1 MNECFLRSACIA
13 VLIACVLSCG
23 GGDQPQPAPAPLPG
37 QQTSA
42 DQLTINDVQSV
53 VTAAAASVNVP
64 VAVAVT
70 NRQGNILAV
79 YVKPGT
85 PATSVGNF
93 GQATDTRELAVG
105 LARTAS
111 FFSNDQAP
119 LSSRTV
125 RYISGVHF
133 PPGITNV
140 PNADLYGIENTNR
153 GCSFNTNYLTGKA
166 LPASRSIDGTTTGT
180 GIVTGKA
187 DLFDSDPNAVLGGG
201 VPIFKNGHLAGGVG
215 VAGGSNDVDEYAAF
229 SGIAGSGLVPNVAP
243 PGVVIIGGI
252 ALPFVQNQVPPPGV
266 SAGTANGSFQ
276 IGPLA
281 SPGPA
286 PDGDLIA
293 RKAGTNGLTL
303 QDVNSIVDTAISAA
317 NNERAVIRL
326 PDGSPARFIFAV
338 ADLNGDLLAL
348 YRMPDA
354 TIFSADVAVAKSR
367 NVIYFSSAAVDPQD
381 MPGVPAGTAVTNRTI
396 SFGAQPFFPPGI
408 DANPPGPFFNL
419 FLFDVAHPCTN
430 GHQAPNEFQNGI
442 VFFPG
447 STPLFKNG
455 VMVGGF
461 GVSGDGVDQDDFD
474 TFNGAQQF
482 LPDATKRADQV
493 ELQNVRLPYFKFPRN
508 PTILSN
514 PTLVSQ

>member
-1 MNECFLRSACIA
+1 MRTRTL
-13 VLIACVLSCG
+13 LPACVFLSSFLLVSCG
-23 GGDQPQPAPAPLPG
+23 GNPPQPAGAPAPGLE
-37 QQTSA
+37 TNA
-42 DQLTINDVQSV
+42 NQLTAQEVQAV
-53 VTAAAASVNVP
+53 VTAAAAAVNVP

-79 YVKPGT
+79 YVKPGI
-85 PATSVGNF
+85 PPTSIGNF
-93 GQATDTRELAVG
+93 GQAVDTRELAVG

-153 GCSFNTNYLTGKA
+153 GCSFNTNYLPGQA
-166 LPASRSIDGTTTGT
+166 LPPSRSIDGTTTGT

-187 DLFDSDPNAVLGGG
+187 DLFDSDPNAAHGGG

-286 PDGDLIA
+286 PDG
-293 RKAGTNGLTL
+293 
-303 QDVNSIVDTAISAA
+303 
-317 NNERAVIRL
+317 
-326 PDGSPARFIFAV
+326 
-338 ADLNGDLLAL
+338 
-348 YRMPDA
+348 
-354 TIFSADVAVAKSR
+354 
-367 NVIYFSSAAVDPQD
+367 
-381 MPGVPAGTAVTNRTI
+381 
-396 SFGAQPFFPPGI
+396 
-408 DANPPGPFFNL
+408 
-419 FLFDVAHPCTN
+419 
-430 GHQAPNEFQNGI
+430 
-442 VFFPG
+442 
-447 STPLFKNG
+447 
-455 VMVGGF
+455 
-461 GVSGDGVDQDDFD
+461 
-474 TFNGAQQF
+474 
-482 LPDATKRADQV
+482 
-493 ELQNVRLPYFKFPRN
+493 
-508 PTILSN
+508 
-514 PTLVSQ
+514 